1 MNNLHIPLPERC
13 TFKKTEKATYVY
25 LTLSVKYSKEKKRTI
40 PNRVLIG
47 KLDEKGLLIPNHNYI
62 DMFGEEKELAPS
74 PERADFLSVGLH
86 VVISAICK
94 QLQLDELLEG
104 VMEEDGA
111 RMILDLAS
119 YMIQSENNV
128 MQYVDDYCY
137 NHALFSDYCFEDSA
151 VGKLM
156 DSISIKDID
165 TFIRSWVQLHVNDGV
180 YISYDST
187 NMNTTAGNLELAEY
201 GYDKDDPDLP
211 QVNLSLAYNQR
222 DDIPLFYEIYPGSIT
237 DHTECQKMVDRAK
250 YYGCENVGFILDRGN
265 FSLDNIHYF
274 NRNKLDYILMTK
286 GNAKFMQEVIEE
298 YGPGVSRDTK
308 YYIPEHELFGITV
321 EKDLFHT
328 GKTEYIH
335 IYYDFERAGRE
346 TIDINNRFHKMDE
359 ALKER
364 KEKKIQRKEDV
375 KVYEKYYYLKFDDN
389 GYFQSYTRKEKEI
402 EKLVDHAGYF
412 VIVSSKP
419 MSAEEALNIYRD
431 RDAVEKIFRMDKSYL
446 GNYVFRV
453 HSTRKPESKMFISFI
468 ALVLRNQIYM
478 KTKALYKSNKTEY
491 TVPRII
497 RTLETMGVT
506 KLSDDKYH
514 LRYQLT
520 SKQKKILKQ
529 FDLDGKSYE
538 VFAREQLVKLR

>member
-1 MNNLHIPLPERC
+1 MYILFAYGNHVMNNLHIPLPERC

-47 KLDEKGLLIPNHNYI
+47 KLDEEGLLIPNHNYI

-74 PERADFLSVGLH
+74 PERTDFVSIGLH
-86 VVISAICK
+86 VVINAICK

-137 NHALFSDYCFEDSA
+137 NHALFSDYCFEDSD

-250 YYGCENVGFILDRGN
+250 YYGCENVGFILDRGY
-265 FSLDNIHYF
+265 FSLDNIRYF
-274 NRNKLDYILMTK
+274 NRNKLDYSLMTK
-286 GNAKFMQEVIEE
+286 GNAKFVKEVIEE
-298 YGPGVSRDTK
+298 YGPGVSRGTK

-335 IYYDFERAGRE
+335 IYYDSERAGRE

-364 KEKKIQRKEDV
+364 KEKKIQRNEDV

-402 EKLVDHAGYF
+402 EKLVDRAGYF

-419 MSAEEALNIYRD
+419 MSAVEALNAYRD

-446 GNYVFRV
+446 GNDVFRV
-453 HSTRKPESKMFISFI
+453 HSTKKLESKMFISFI
-468 ALVLRNQIYM
+468 ALVLRNQIHM
-478 KTKALYKSNKTEY
+478 KTKALYKSN
-491 TVPRII
+491 
-497 RTLETMGVT
+497 M
-506 KLSDDKYH
+506 
-514 LRYQLT
+514 
-520 SKQKKILKQ
+520 
-529 FDLDGKSYE
+529 
-538 VFAREQLVKLR
+538 